1 MVMGVSGERREADVI
16 ALCPLPDKPG
26 EIYRHSALDV
36 EADLSFDN
44 SDTTFHIL

>member
-1 MVMGVSGERREADVI
+1 MVMGGSGEIKEADVI

-26 EIYRHSALDV
+26 RTYRHSALDV
-36 EADLSFDN
+36 ETDLSFDN